1 MFENHQDAMEHL
13 LKSDENFRRLYN
25 QHQQLD
31 KRVAAAE
38 TGTAPMGDMALN
50 AMKKEKLMTKDQLAR
65 LMNQHL
71 AEPMAG

>member
-1 MFENHQDAMEHL
+1 MFENHQDVMQQL

-38 TGTAPMGDMALN
+38 TGTAPMGDLALN
-50 AMKKEKLMTKDQLAR
+50 AMKKEKLMTKDHLAR
-65 LMNQHL
+65 MMHHHL
-71 AEPMAG
+71 DQPVAG